1 MNEKDENFL
10 ARWSKRKL
18 SGKTAETID
27 DSKEIENLSEDE
39 SPANYGEIADENIDD
54 EITDEELLAEY
65 ELTHPEEINDPE
77 KLDDFFS
84 RPVPDR
90 LKQLAMRRMWRIN
103 PLFRFADEMV
113 EYGED
118 YTDAATVVP
127 DLKTAY
133 QVGKGYFDKLFLEK
147 NEDNEA
153 DDAGETEI
161 SAEDPEGQIFE
172 EDENKNAGEAGESS
186 KKEENKV
193 QREALESIENSK
205 KTDKNFE
212 KDNGEKLKAID
223 DIAGENSDSDEF
235 GKEKPLRARNM
246 VFRKPS
252 N

>member
-65 ELTHPEEINDPE
+65 ELTHPEEINDPD

-172 EDENKNAGEAGESS
+172 EDENKDAGEAGESL

-193 QREALESIENSK
+193 QQEALEPIENSK

-212 KDNGEKLKAID
+212 KDNGEKLEAID
-223 DIAGENSDSDEF
+223 DIAGENSDSDEIAE
-235 GKEKPLRARNM
+235 EKPLRAKKL

-252 N
+252 S